1 MATTLPHPVQW
12 VTASPLWGPAPDK
25 LARLQAPGIL
35 QFDSDRF
42 MEELA
47 ERLQSPE
54 RPDLT
59 DLLVTR
65 FKSYRERMPGEPPDD
80 EINTPPKLYQ
90 PAHGRFYLV
99 ATSLVCRLPGL
110 PDHVVDTA
118 RGEKAAFVLR
128 RSMGGGKEG
137 AWVPAA
143 PGNPADKRR
152 IWKEL
157 NTAETGALAK
167 GEELLP
173 LFPMNFASEGKRR
186 RMLVGLVPTSSRDTF
201 ESAAAFQDDDPSTG
215 LDPDKMLADEAE
227 GQVTAPF
234 EQLLAYTKATS
245 EAVAVQKEVT
255 RFLLVDFATF
265 LEERIPALWT
275 LLDKASPGPTPAA
288 GSPLRT
294 LFLLLTGNH
303 RVEGSSG
310 DTWQQALRKA
320 MQQRTAILN
329 GGTGGL
335 DYNLRLCTEVTVAAL
350 RSALGAAV
358 VAGVYSLPSEPEP
371 VSKLEEPGKALY
383 VMRCVYLKPA
393 CGALCPPIVSA
404 PSKAFTLAPFFDS
417 DAPARPVRIELPL
430 DTSIRG
436 LRKFKKN
443 VGFTL
448 SKGLRKQMS
457 RVSGLEK
464 TMKGELDDG
473 LSFDLGE
480 LCMFSIPIITLCAFI
495 VLMIFFSLLN
505 IIFWWMP
512 FLKICLPKPRVG

>member
-1 MATTLPHPVQW
+1 MATTLAHPVQW
-12 VTASPLWGPAPDK
+12 VAASPLWGPGVDK
-25 LARLQAPGIL
+25 LARIQAPGIL
-35 QFDSDRF
+35 EFDSDRF

-47 ERLQSPE
+47 ERLAAAP

-59 DLLVTR
+59 SLLVTQ
-65 FKSYRERMPGEPPDD
+65 FKSHRERMPGEPADD
-80 EINTPPKLYQ
+80 VVNTPPKLYQ

-99 ATSLVCRLPGL
+99 ASSLVCRLPGM

-118 RGEKAAFVLR
+118 KGEKAAFVLR
-128 RSMGGGKEG
+128 RDLGGGKEG
-137 AWVPAA
+137 AWVPD
-143 PGNPADKRR
+143 PGDSTGKRR
-152 IWKEL
+152 IWKTLEAADAG
-157 NTAETGALAK
+157 TLAK

-173 LFPMNFASEGKRR
+173 LFPVNFTADGKRR

-201 ESAAAFQDDDPSTG
+201 ESAEAFEPPPGTD
-215 LDPDKMLADEAE
+215 LDPEKMIAAEAE
-227 GQVTAPF
+227 AQVLVPY
-234 EQLLAYTKATS
+234 EQLLAWKKDTA
-245 EAVAVQKEVT
+245 EAVEVQKEAT
-255 RFLLVDFATF
+255 RFLLVDFATL
-265 LEERIPALWT
+265 LEERLPTLWSVLNKDT
-275 LLDKASPGPTPAA
+275 PGPAPAV
-288 GSPLRT
+288 GSPTRALYD
-294 LFLLLTGNH
+294 LLTGNH

-320 MQQRTAILN
+320 WLQRVAILN

-335 DYNLRLCTEVTVAAL
+335 NYNLRRCTEVSVADL
-350 RSALGAAV
+350 RRDIEAAAV
-358 VAGVYSLPSEPEP
+358 AGTYSLPSEPEP
-371 VSKLEEPGKALY
+371 VPRLEEPGIARY
-383 VMRCVYLKPA
+383 VLRCVYLKPH
-393 CGALCPPIVSA
+393 CGALCPPLVSA
-404 PSKAFTLAPFFDS
+404 RSKAFTLAPFFDP
-417 DAPARPVRIELPL
+417 DAPGRPVRIELPV

-457 RVSGLEK
+457 RVAGLEK

-495 VLMIFFSLLN
+495 VLMIFLALLN